1 MSSRCLQLSDPILI
15 QVVEKDDVC
24 EAIRLMEMSKDSLKA
39 APVTSKGQ
47 QEVRHVGGSQLA
59 KSSFARSTGFTSSS

>member
-1 MSSRCLQLSDPILI
+1 MMLASLPDPILL

-47 QEVRHVGGSQLA
+47 QEVGD
-59 KSSFARSTGFTSSS
+59 RS